1 MKLVNFI
8 IRSTITQI
16 KICCCRVEDN
26 TQQSPY
32 SHFHIG
38 ILISWDNILVSN
50 SQLLVVDNQGIQ
62 PQNPQYPSYPIP
74 PIDLS
79 HIKIYFCAT
88 PVIIYVPSSQ
98 RHSENTN
105 KLGIQLHHI
114 PLEDNFNRLSQ
125 HLCFILNKCRIRTLL
140 NLYNHHKR

>member
-79 HIKIYFCAT
+79 HIKIYFLCHSGDNICSIKSTTLGKHKQTWNPIT
-88 PVIIYVPSSQ
+88 PYPLGRQLQQTFSAPLLSIKQMS
-98 RHSENTN
+98 N
-105 KLGIQLHHI
+105 KDLA
-114 PLEDNFNRLSQ
+114 
-125 HLCFILNKCRIRTLL
+125 
-140 NLYNHHKR
+140 